1 MESPRTPVNNQMS
14 RSEREFEA
22 SRALNEWYIQP
33 FIDSDYSRIEY
44 IHTQMCEQWSSRD
57 NSDDWTDD
65 SSWQDYNSPP
75 PWNPKLKDINMSWT
89 QPEKLIDILNMSEYV
104 LNRDLVELPERNK
117 IMESLEEPLEAWH
130 ITWVKALC
138 VEAEGYAEPDDTDD
152 DEEDEWSYDEDAAY
166 PMQAAVNEEEN
177 MEAQLIQQRILNLQ
191 PRQLFQDEQEELE
204 NYKHRQEL
212 SRKGLGIVE
221 KIMEEQK
228 LSEGD
233 YIEMCNIFKDLYK

>member
-33 FIDSDYSRIEY
+33 FIDSDLSRIEY

-152 DEEDEWSYDEDAAY
+152 EEDEWFYDEDASY
-166 PMQAAVNEEEN
+166 PMQAAVNEEEL
-177 MEAQLIQQRILNLQ
+177 LIQQRILNLQ
-191 PRQLFQDEQEELE
+191 PRELFQDEQEELE

-228 LSEGD
+228 LCEGD
-233 YIEMCNIFKDLYK
+233 YIEMCNIFKELYK